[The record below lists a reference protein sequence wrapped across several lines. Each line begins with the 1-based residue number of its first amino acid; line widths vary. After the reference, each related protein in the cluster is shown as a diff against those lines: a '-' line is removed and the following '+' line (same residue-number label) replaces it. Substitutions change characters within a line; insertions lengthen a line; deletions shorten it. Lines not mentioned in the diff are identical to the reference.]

1 MNDNAELN
9 KHAIVGDD
17 ESNARLEALEALV
30 EKAKAN
36 ASKYTKIKSK
46 IYKGRMAPQ
55 GSLFFG
61 VVIKDKRNTYK
72 NVILLNCNGKD
83 DDTEQ
88 LLYNE
93 LYTGLCKKFK
103 L

>member
-1 MNDNAELN
+1 MNTENEKALL
-9 KHAIVGDD
+9 GDD
-17 ESNARLEALEALV
+17 ESNARLEALEKLV

-36 ASKYTKIKSK
+36 AGKYAKIKSK

-93 LYTGLCKKFK
+93 LYTGLCRKYKINED
-103 L
+103 